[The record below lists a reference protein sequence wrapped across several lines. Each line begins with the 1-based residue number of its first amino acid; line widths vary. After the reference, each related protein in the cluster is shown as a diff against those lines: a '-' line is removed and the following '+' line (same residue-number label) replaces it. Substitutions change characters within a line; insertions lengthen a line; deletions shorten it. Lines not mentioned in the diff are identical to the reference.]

1 MAASV
6 YSDPLDGK
14 SDINQYEDILQQFA
28 CGNIDTLATFKKT
41 FDVLHTIFPKAF
53 LSDDTGKFAISNKKV
68 KRYQLEYH
76 PDKLGRES
84 VECNALNVLK
94 EMAEL
99 HKCAASKNK
108 WFCTYS
114 IFFGKEVNHEKDYRS
129 ELIRRVNESIKDLST
144 EEIDLFFRPYLLH
157 SINTCIKY
165 AHGQLLVNLIQRKT
179 ELEKL
184 GNRKQNFQTS
194 VQTGEESVV
203 QHVKKQKKE

>member
-1 MAASV
+1 MATSV

-14 SDINQYEDILQQFA
+14 SDINQFA

-41 FDVLHTIFPKAF
+41 FDVLHTIFSKAF

-68 KRYQLEYH
+68 KKYQLDYH

-94 EMAEL
+94 EMSAL
-99 HKCAASKNK
+99 RKCAASKTK
-108 WFCTYS
+108 WFHTYLS
-114 IFFGKEVNHEKDYRS
+114 LFDKEMNRQEEDCLATCIFRINNYFADKP
-129 ELIRRVNESIKDLST
+129 I
-144 EEIDLFFRPYLLH
+144 EEIDLFFRPYELQA
-157 SINTCIKY
+157 INSCIQY
-165 AHGQLLVNLIQRKT
+165 AHGQHLRNLMQRKI

-194 VQTGEESVV
+194 VQTENEAVV
-203 QHVKKQKKE
+203 QHDKKQKKE